1 MIRVVCPSCNAK
13 YRLDEARMGGKRSV
27 RAKCQKCGEAIE
39 ISADATRPEA
49 SAEPPPPSVNQPPGF
64 SGCGRKSTIGR

>member
-49 SAEPPPPSVNQPPGF
+49 SAEPPPPSPP
-64 SGCGRKSTIGR
+64 RRA